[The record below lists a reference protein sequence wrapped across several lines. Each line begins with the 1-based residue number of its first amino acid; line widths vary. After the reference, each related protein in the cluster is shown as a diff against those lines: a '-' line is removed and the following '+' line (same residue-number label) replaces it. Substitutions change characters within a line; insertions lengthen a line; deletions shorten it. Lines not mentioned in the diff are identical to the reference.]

1 MSGLIRRLIGPTK
14 ERLQGYIKQARNVVV
29 LPIDV
34 SNLEKE
40 EQELEDLIRRLSTNI
55 ARLEKCNEEW
65 LRLLDKMK
73 GDEKLEEEKEYCWA
87 ADGNDGLIELLL
99 DSNETVASLQGRLSQ
114 VLRKQERGTQIGIGR
129 SQPLLN
135 TERRDKVN
143 PQIKLPKLNL
153 PSFDGN
159 ILNWQEF
166 WDIFKSTIHEQDLP
180 NVTKVSYLKGVL
192 RGAAATAVGGIS
204 VTNEN
209 YDTAI
214 RLLTDKF
221 GKREVI
227 IDTLYSQLQFLPVAT
242 NQSSDVKSTFESIE
256 KILRQLEAVKEDINN
271 QKVLIQQVLS
281 QFPTQ
286 VIVKLEESK
295 PLDESWNLPLV
306 RKSLER
312 YITIFTNAQCYESN
326 TRFVGASVRKVSP
339 YKSVRD
345 SSIETPRSTDTF
357 VTNTSTGRYK
367 SEHFNDSCDQHVDVF
382 DRRKQLQSSSEDNH
396 PPESEQKPSDT
407 TSVVSNALLASGERV
422 LLQTAQITGSILR
435 GPLHQADI
443 EFLKAITPDKMADNI
458 PIQPSSATIDIL
470 LGSDYFWSKY
480 PDQTEESSNEIS
492 SCLVMAQNEHPS
504 LSDLWT
510 LETIGIHDPI
520 HVREDDKALE
530 KFNNTI
536 CCREG

>member
-1 MSGLIRRLIGPTK
+1 
-14 ERLQGYIKQARNVVV
+14 
-29 LPIDV
+29 
-34 SNLEKE
+34 
-40 EQELEDLIRRLSTNI
+40 
-55 ARLEKCNEEW
+55 
-65 LRLLDKMK
+65 MK

-87 ADGNDGLIELLL
+87 ADGDDGLIELLL

-135 TERRDKVN
+135 TERRDMVN

-367 SEHFNDSCDQHVDVF
+367 SKSYEATRPCIFCKGEHFNDSCDQHVDVF
-382 DRRKQLQSSSEDNH
+382 DRRKQLQ
-396 PPESEQKPSDT
+396 
-407 TSVVSNALLASGERV
+407 R
-422 LLQTAQITGSILR
+422 
-435 GPLHQADI
+435 
-443 EFLKAITPDKMADNI
+443 
-458 PIQPSSATIDIL
+458 
-470 LGSDYFWSKY
+470 
-480 PDQTEESSNEIS
+480 
-492 SCLVMAQNEHPS
+492 
-504 LSDLWT
+504 
-510 LETIGIHDPI
+510 
-520 HVREDDKALE
+520 
-530 KFNNTI
+530 
-536 CCREG
+536 